1 MTIVVPM
8 KYPLILAHQINLWAA
23 KPFRLVVINNPLC
36 LSDDPLMLRCC
47 TKIGDKQP

>member
-23 KPFRLVVINNPLC
+23 KPSRLVVINNPLC
-36 LSDDPLMLRCC
+36 LSDDPR
-47 TKIGDKQP
+47 

>member
-23 KPFRLVVINNPLC
+23 KPSRLVAIGNPLY
-36 LSDDPLMLRCC
+36 LSGDPHYISTEPKRR
-47 TKIGDKQP
+47 